1 MLGMAL
7 MRLLFQTIS
16 ALLSFILLMALYPAV
31 QERGQ
36 QELDSLFDDGHD
48 QESRYLTLEDLDR
61 LDYLPLVMKEVLR
74 FACVGPLGKVL
85 PSLP

>member
-1 MLGMAL
+1 
-7 MRLLFQTIS
+7 
-16 ALLSFILLMALYPAV
+16 MALYPAV
-31 QERGQ
+31 QERVQ

-48 QESRYLTLEDLDR
+48 QESRYLTLDDLER

-85 PSLP
+85 PNLP